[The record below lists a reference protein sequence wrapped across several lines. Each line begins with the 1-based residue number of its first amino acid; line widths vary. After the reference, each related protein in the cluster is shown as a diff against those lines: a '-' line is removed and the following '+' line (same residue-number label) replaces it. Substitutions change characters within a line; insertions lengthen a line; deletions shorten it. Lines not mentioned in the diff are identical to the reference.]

1 MYVRAVLSPLLIL
14 DGMRALQMQL
24 CPSTSGFK
32 LSIHRTVGVSCTS
45 MKILSTTK
53 SSVDGPPQS
62 SKRGIPGV

>member
-32 LSIHRTVGVSCTS
+32 LSVHRTVGVSCTS
-45 MKILSTTK
+45 MLSTTK